1 MKKRRRRVD
10 PQIKAQILKIMAEDP
25 GCRITNLSK
34 LYNVSKTSLHYW
46 RSQMKVTVGLAPGV
60 MPGNRF
66 VEVSV
71 KDSKVGDLKK
81 ASLIFQDMTL
91 DIEGRVSSSDLM
103 SILKILEGSC

>member
-25 GCRITNLSK
+25 GYRIANLSK

-46 RSQMKVTVGLAPGV
+46 RSQMKVTVGLAPG
-60 MPGNRF
+60 NRF

-71 KDSKVGDLKK
+71 KGSKVGDLKK